1 MMRDNGGTLARLSP
15 GYHLVDIPFSLTP
28 PSFTLWKPIS
38 STPVTQPRNPPEPKK
53 KDTQWPQAEDLKKLH
68 ERYGELVESALKS
81 AHNDGVKKWC
91 ENRIKQREQTD
102 DNDIR
107 QWHEMFK
114 VMDSFGNKEERAE
127 ISLSDTGSAIHY
139 IY

>member
-1 MMRDNGGTLARLSP
+1 MMTDNGGTLAQLSP
-15 GYHLVDIPFSLTP
+15 GCHLVDIPFALTP
-28 PSFTLWKPIS
+28 PSFTLLKPIS
-38 STPVTQPRNPPEPKK
+38 STPVTQPRNPTEPKK

-68 ERYGELVESALKS
+68 ERYGGLVESALNS

-91 ENRIKQREQTD
+91 EDRIEQREQTD

-127 ISLSDTGSAIHY
+127 ISLSDTGSAIHF
-139 IY
+139 IC